1 MQGSGKIDYIDISL
15 NNLLSCQVKLV
26 EQVNQSFE
34 KNGFTLCVFIDL
46 SRAFD
51 TVDYQILLKKLGYYG
66 IFGNNLRSLENCLKE
81 WKQLNS
87 FQHNSTKKGTVTGG
101 FPQRSILGPL
111 LFLLYVNDLHHASNV
126 LNSIMPVDCTNL
138 FFSHSDINILFKRIN
153 RELKTVSNWF
163 NANKLSLNFK
173 KTKYSFFHI
182 SSKKK
187 IIFRFGF
194 QMLI

>member
-1 MQGSGKIDYIDISL
+1 M
-15 NNLLSCQVKLV
+15 KLV

-46 SRAFD
+46 PRVFD
-51 TVDYQILLKKLGYYG
+51 TVDYQMLLKKLGYYG
-66 IFGNNLRSLENCLKE
+66 IFGNNLRWLENCLKE

-126 LNSIMPVDCTNL
+126 LNSVMPVDYTNL

-153 RELKTVSNWF
+153 RELKNVSNWF
-163 NANKLSLNFK
+163 NANELSLNFK

-182 SSKKK
+182 SSKK
-187 IIFRFGF
+187 R
-194 QMLI
+194 